1 MMTIKDYAVDVDK
14 TIEEIEALC
23 DKIGIDYKDENTDL
37 DETSIIELD
46 NELQNEENQNEEN
59 QNEEIVNDEI
69 EEERRLEE
77 EVEDKAEELAN
88 ETNIDLDDTTSFTKV
103 KQKQARKNDNIKS
116 KKEFLKERKK
126 IYKHREKLQSN
137 ETTIDDNIIIY
148 KENMTVT
155 DLANE
160 LSVTPIELVKKLMG
174 LGIMASVNQ
183 SLDFDSAEVLVAE
196 YDKVL
201 KKEETQDI
209 ANFENYEIEDKEDD
223 LVPRPPVVTIMGH
236 VDHGK
241 TTLLDAIRNTDVV
254 SGEAGGITQAI
265 GAYSVKYN
273 NKLITFIDTPGHAA
287 FTEMRARGASITDI
301 VIIIVAADD
310 GIMPQ
315 TIEAIDHAKAAKVPI
330 IVAINKI
337 DKPDANIDRVMTGLV
352 ENGLTPEEWGGDVI
366 VNKIS
371 AKTGV
376 GINEL
381 LENILLVAEMQ
392 EYKANPNRYATGTV
406 IESKKDNKVGTM
418 ATLLIQN
425 GTLRL
430 GDPIV
435 VGNYYGKVRTLKD
448 DRGNNIVEAK
458 PSTPVEITGLS
469 DIPSAGD
476 KFMAFESEKQAKEI
490 AHERQLKAKKADTN
504 LAGMSLEDLFGR
516 IKEGEKEINV
526 VLKADVNG
534 SLEAVKGVLEKI
546 DVEGVKVNIIRA
558 GVGAVTE
565 SDVVLASASKA
576 IIIAFNVRSNNA
588 TLDTA
593 KEYGIEIKY
602 YDIIYKVAEDMEKA
616 MKGMLD
622 PEFEEKVI
630 GQVEVRQIFKFSKV
644 GLIAGCHVIS
654 GIIKS
659 NAKARIIRDNI
670 VIYNGEVNTLQHE
683 KDQVKEVKKDMDCGI
698 TLTNCQDYKEKD
710 IIEVYELVEIKK

>member
-46 NELQNEENQNEEN
+46 NELQNEEN

-315 TIEAIDHAKAAKVPI
+315 TVEAIDHAKAAKVPI

-504 LAGMSLEDLFGR
+504 LTGMSLEDLFGR